1 MKKKAAI
8 YARVST
14 DRQEY
19 QRQIKELQSFAERS
33 NMEVKYVFEE
43 KQSGFNS
50 ERPEYN
56 KLMALTKED
65 IDIVL
70 LWELSRLSRKSIEIQ
85 SDIEKLTSKGIN
97 VYIHNKSLYTLDEQG
112 NINPTTKLIIS
123 IVATIAEDEVRTSKQ
138 RSKSARQQYIIN
150 EGRSYTSH
158 APYGYTLK
166 NKKLF
171 INEKE
176 ADLVRRVYQLC
187 IDGYSIYGIAVLLN
201 SEGLRTRA
209 NVLWTQATINSMFK
223 NTVYIGKPKYC
234 ISSVRR
240 TSKVFT
246 RQYSRKVLEY
256 VTLDRPELAIIS
268 EAIYDKAAEERK
280 KRRHRSLAIDI
291 EPYLLQHLFKCP
303 DCNRYYTF
311 DRTTKRQKYKC
322 ARKYDK
328 TVEKPIC
335 QSPALE
341 RERVEFMIWESVK
354 YYCIETMA
362 NTRKEEQQLP
372 LLEEIDALK
381 AKIENID
388 NMKQKIVK
396 KAEIIVTAAIDLKIH
411 YSNMPELYNKKMEE
425 VDKLNKEAIKLD
437 YERKRYKSQIEN
449 AKSQIDAINN
459 VKDMS
464 QYLKDVDFD
473 TKYNLLHE
481 VVDVI
486 LPYGTKDN
494 CFLLEVR
501 LKTGLKYY
509 IGYYP
514 TRAYYI
520 QFLPSKGNY
529 FVGEERS
536 GYLEIINAKS
546 CEHISLETEMKKYTI
561 VEYINQMDIP
571 ANRYPALPYRLKK
584 RDKFLK
590 DMLQG
595 YSKEQLL
602 EMLQ

>member
-1 MKKKAAI
+1 M
-8 YARVST
+8 
-14 DRQEY
+14 
-19 QRQIKELQSFAERS
+19 IK
-33 NMEVKYVFEE
+33 
-43 KQSGFNS
+43 
-50 ERPEYN
+50 
-56 KLMALTKED
+56 
-65 IDIVL
+65 
-70 LWELSRLSRKSIEIQ
+70 
-85 SDIEKLTSKGIN
+85 
-97 VYIHNKSLYTLDEQG
+97 
-112 NINPTTKLIIS
+112 
-123 IVATIAEDEVRTSKQ
+123 
-138 RSKSARQQYIIN
+138 QQKR
-150 EGRSYTSH
+150 E
-158 APYGYTLK
+158 
-166 NKKLF
+166 
-171 INEKE
+171 
-176 ADLVRRVYQLC
+176 
-187 IDGYSIYGIAVLLN
+187 
-201 SEGLRTRA
+201 
-209 NVLWTQATINSMFK
+209 
-223 NTVYIGKPKYC
+223 
-234 ISSVRR
+234 
-240 TSKVFT
+240 
-246 RQYSRKVLEY
+246 
-256 VTLDRPELAIIS
+256 
-268 EAIYDKAAEERK
+268 K

-291 EPYLLQHLFKCP
+291 QPYLLQHLFKCP

-311 DRTTKRQKYKC
+311 DRTAKRQKYKC

-328 TVEKPIC
+328 TVEKPTC

-486 LPYGTKDN
+486 LPYGTNDN
-494 CFLLEVR
+494 CCLLEVR

-561 VEYINQMDIP
+561 AEYINQMDIP